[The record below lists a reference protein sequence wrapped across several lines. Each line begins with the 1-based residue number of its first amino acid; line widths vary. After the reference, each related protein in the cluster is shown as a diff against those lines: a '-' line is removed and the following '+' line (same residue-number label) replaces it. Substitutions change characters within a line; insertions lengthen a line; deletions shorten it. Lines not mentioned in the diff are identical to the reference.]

1 MDDRPLGIRAFGP
14 EALLVEVP
22 RGQAARWARAITTEL
37 VGTTPAV
44 EVVPAA
50 ATVLVRLADRTHRGR
65 ATETIAA
72 LRLAPEPPAADGDE
86 VVIPVVYDGVDLAE
100 VAAAAGIT
108 TAEVVARHTDTVYT
122 AEFLGFAPG
131 FAYLTGLPEELHLP
145 RRATPRTRVP
155 AGSVAIADRY
165 SAVYPGASPG
175 GWHLLGT
182 AQRAV
187 WDPQRDPPA
196 LVTPGARVRFE
207 AVAR

>member
-1 MDDRPLGIRAFGP
+1 MDERPPTIRACGP

-22 RGQAARWARAITTEL
+22 RGQAARWARAIREGLT
-37 VGTTPAV
+37 GTAPAV

-50 ATVLVRLADRTHRGR
+50 TTVLVRLADRTTRNR
-65 ATETIAA
+65 AAEAIAA
-72 LRLAPEPPAADGDE
+72 VVLDADATALGGDE
-86 VVIPVVYDGVDLAE
+86 VVIPVVYDGADLAA
-100 VAAAAGIT
+100 VAAAIGT
-108 TAEVVARHTDTVYT
+108 TTEEVIARHTAAVYT

-131 FAYLTGLPEELHLP
+131 FAYLAGLPDELHLP

-155 AGSVAIADRY
+155 AGSVAVADRY

-187 WDPQRDPPA
+187 WDPHRRPPA
-196 LVTPGARVRFE
+196 LVPPGARVRFE
-207 AVAR
+207 AVAP